1 MLASEGLLPVDG
13 SVNETRIAP
22 MPTSRNTK
30 LALYKIIII
39 KKHRNIPPKGP
50 CIRYFQK
57 GGGVFAPLS

>member
-30 LALYKIIII
+30 LALYK
-39 KKHRNIPPKGP
+39 KKNTT
-50 CIRYFQK
+50 
-57 GGGVFAPLS
+57 